1 MEQEYQKLSLLQID
15 IIEKDWKKQKK
26 KKDEKNNSTIDLTV
40 LYNKNNIIKLIN
52 IMKKYSLPLFGKTTW
67 CKKNNK

>member
-1 MEQEYQKLSLLQID
+1 MK
-15 IIEKDWKKQKK
+15 KK

-52 IMKKYSLPLFGKTTW
+52 IMKKYSLPLFGKTAW
-67 CKKNNK
+67 CKKKNNK